1 LSKPKNLYKIIAY
14 YMSVKQKT
22 IKKPISISGIGLHT
36 GKKVTM
42 TFNPAPVNHGF
53 KFQRLDLKGEPTINA
68 DADFVVDTSRGTTIE
83 SNGVRINTVEHTLAA
98 CVGLELD
105 NILFSLDGP
114 EPPVMDGSAEV
125 YIDTLLKAGIEEQE
139 EDRVYFDIT
148 EYINYKEEDRGV
160 ELIAVPANRYK
171 LTVKVDYNTDVIGV
185 QHASLDK
192 ISDFRNEVSS
202 SRTFSFLH
210 ELEELVSNDLI
221 KGGNIDNAIVVIDK
235 VLEKKKMQKIADVFN
250 LSEYETP
257 ENGILNNKK
266 LHHENE
272 PARHKLLDVVGDLA
286 LVGMPLNAY
295 IIATKPGHKAN
306 VEFAKKIKAYIKNKK
321 NSANVP
327 VYDPTIPPIRDVNA
341 VSKYLPH
348 RYPFLLIDK
357 IIEVSKEH
365 VVAVKNVTVNE
376 PHFQGHFPG
385 NPVMPGVLQT
395 EAMAQ
400 AGGMLLMQAIPDPE
414 NYTPY
419 FLKLDK
425 VKFKQ
430 MVVPGDTLIIRVELM
445 SPIRRGIF
453 EIRCEIF
460 VGDKAVAEAE
470 LLARVIKN
478 ENA

>member
-1 LSKPKNLYKIIAY
+1 
-14 YMSVKQKT
+14 MSVKQRT

-36 GKKVTM
+36 GKEVTM
-42 TFNPAPVNHGF
+42 TFNPAPVNHGY
-53 KFQRLDLKGEPTINA
+53 KFQRTDVEGKPIIKA
-68 DADFVVDTSRGTTIE
+68 DADLVVDTSRGTTIE

-105 NILFSLDGP
+105 NILISLDGP

-139 EDRVYFDIT
+139 EDRVYFDIS

-160 ELIAVPANRYK
+160 ELFVVPADHYK
-171 LTVKVDYNTDVIGV
+171 LTVKVDYDSKVIGI
-185 QHASLDK
+185 QHASLDR
-192 ISDFRNEVSS
+192 ISDFRKEVAS

-221 KGGNIDNAIVVIDK
+221 KGGNIDNAVVVIDK

-250 LSEYETP
+250 LNEYETP
-257 ENGILNNKK
+257 EHGFLNNKV
-266 LHHENE
+266 LHHGNE

-286 LVGMPLNAY
+286 LIGMPLKGHV
-295 IIATKPGHKAN
+295 IATKPGHKAN
-306 VEFAKKIKAYIKNKK
+306 VEFAKMIKAIIKKK
-321 NSANVP
+321 KLSADVP
-327 VYDPTIPPIRDVNA
+327 HYDPTIPPISDINA

-357 IIEVSKEH
+357 VIEVSKEH
-365 VVAVKNVTVNE
+365 IVAIKNVTINE

-400 AGGMLLMQAIPDPE
+400 AGGMLLMQAILDPE

-453 EIRCEIF
+453 ENQE
-460 VGDKAVAEAE
+460 
-470 LLARVIKN
+470 
-478 ENA
+478 